1 MFGAKQVAAA
11 MPENEIQR
19 IIRDA
24 IQKAGVELAPEH
36 GSKSLPYDHLA
47 ADILSAL
54 KNAGFVIIKRR

>member
-1 MFGAKQVAAA
+1 